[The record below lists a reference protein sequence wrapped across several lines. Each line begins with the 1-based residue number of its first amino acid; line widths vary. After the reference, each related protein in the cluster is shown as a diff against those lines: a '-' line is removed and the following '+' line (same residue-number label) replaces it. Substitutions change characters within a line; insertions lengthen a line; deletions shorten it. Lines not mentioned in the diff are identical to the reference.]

1 MNDVGNIISPSGR
14 GEKEDLRML
23 AEAQALMEQFERIHT
38 EIFQW
43 SEGLTDDQINWK
55 PPVKDTNSIGNLMS
69 HILGAEMFS
78 VVNRVG
84 GQPVNRDRSAEFSNR
99 VTRDGLVQRRAEVE
113 RRVRE
118 TFDQLTATDLQ
129 RVVTT
134 QNGEAPVGKFLLNL
148 VSHLSGHMGQ
158 VIMTR
163 KVINAQNS

>member
-1 MNDVGNIISPSGR
+1 
-14 GEKEDLRML
+14 ML
-23 AEAQALMEQFERIHT
+23 AEAQALLEQFERIHS

-43 SEGLTDDQINWK
+43 SEGLTDDQLNWK

-69 HILGAEMFS
+69 HILGAELFS
-78 VVNRVG
+78 VVNRIG
-84 GQPVNRDRSAEFSNR
+84 GQPVNRDRAAEFANR

-118 TFDQLTATDLQ
+118 TFAQLTAADMQ

-134 QNGEAPVGKFLLNL
+134 PNGEAPAGKFLLYL
-148 VSHLSGHMGQ
+148 ISHLSGHMGQ

-163 KVINAQNS
+163 KLINAQSS

>member
-1 MNDVGNIISPSGR
+1 
-14 GEKEDLRML
+14 ML

-38 EIFQW
+38 EIFKW
-43 SEGLTDDQINWK
+43 SEELTDDQINWK
-55 PPVKDTNSIGNLMS
+55 PPIKDTNSIGNLMS

-78 VVNRVG
+78 VVERIG
-84 GQPVNRDRSAEFSNR
+84 GQSVNRDRSAEFGDR
-99 VTRDGLVQRRAEVE
+99 VTRDGLMQRRAEVE

-118 TFDQLTATDLQ
+118 TFDNLTAADLS

-134 QNGEAPVGKFLLNL
+134 PNGEAPAGKFLLYL

-163 KVINAQNS
+163 KFINAQQ

>member
-1 MNDVGNIISPSGR
+1 M
-14 GEKEDLRML
+14 RML
-23 AEAQALMEQFERIHT
+23 AEVQALIEQFERIHA
-38 EIFQW
+38 EIFKW

-78 VVNRVG
+78 VVERIG
-84 GQPVNRDRSAEFSNR
+84 GQSINRDRAAEFNDR

-113 RRVRE
+113 TGVRD
-118 TFDQLTATDLQ
+118 TLDKLTTADLS
-129 RVVTT
+129 RIVTT
-134 QNGEAPVGKFLLNL
+134 PNGEAPVGKFLMYL

-163 KVINAQNS
+163 KVLNAQN